1 MAKVRRDAEH
11 IPSYLL
17 MLDQVK
23 AYNPDAA
30 WFIEES
36 AKRGLADRT
45 GCLTHCF
52 TFAATPQRKEFWQD
66 ICNNIER
73 GWDNADIGFEYDA
86 E

>member
-36 AKRGLADRT
+36 AKRGLAKRT

-52 TFAATPQRKEFWQD
+52 TFVVTPQGREFWAD

-73 GWDNADIGFEYDA
+73 GWEHVDILFEYDA

>member
-30 WFIEES
+30 WYLEEC
-36 AKRGLADRT
+36 AKRGLAKRC
-45 GCLTHCF
+45 GCLTNCF
-52 TFAATPQRKEFWQD
+52 TFARTPQGREFWAD

-73 GWDNADIGFEYDA
+73 GWEHVDIAFEY
-86 E
+86 EEE